1 MKWIRFP
8 GARDKGRF
16 EEVYEEHYGAVY
28 NYVYRILLHRQNTE
42 DVVSETFFRAMRTF
56 DRYDARKAS
65 LLGWLCGIAHN
76 CAVDFLRAQTVRQS
90 VSVEELAERGELPA
104 DPRGLWDTG
113 SPEYEARELLRRLRA
128 EERELLTMRYWLGLS
143 DREIGQELGIT
154 EKAVSARFHRLLE
167 KCRKLV
173 NRT

>member
-8 GARDKGRF
+8 GARNKGRF
-16 EEVYEEHYGAVY
+16 EDIYEEHYGAVY

-42 DVVSETFFRAMRTF
+42 DVVSETFLKAMRTF

-65 LLGWLCGIAHN
+65 VLGWLCGIAHN
-76 CAVDFLRAQTVRQS
+76 CAVDFLRAHAVRQS
-90 VSVEELAERGELPA
+90 LSVEELADLPA
-104 DPRGLWDTG
+104 DARNVWDTD

-128 EERELLTMRYWLGLS
+128 DERELLTMRYWLGLS
-143 DREIGQELGIT
+143 EREIGQALGIT
-154 EKAVSARFHRLLE
+154 EKAVSARFRRLLE

-173 NRT
+173 NQT

>member
-8 GARDKGRF
+8 GARNRSRF

-42 DVVSETFFRAMRTF
+42 DVVSETFLKAMRTF

-65 LLGWLCGIAHN
+65 VLGWLCGIAHN
-76 CAVDFLRAQTVRQS
+76 CAVDFLRAQAVRQS
-90 VSVEELAERGELPA
+90 VPLEELADLPVDARSVWDA
-104 DPRGLWDTG
+104 D
-113 SPEYEARELLRRLRA
+113 SPEYETWELLRRLRA
-128 EERELLTMRYWLGLS
+128 QERELLTMRYWLGLS
-143 DREIGQELGIT
+143 EREIGQQLGLT
-154 EKAVSARFHRLLE
+154 EKAVSARFRRLLE

-173 NRT
+173 NQT